1 MGAKKR
7 TIKCLSPKWKIME
20 DVFCTQV
27 ILYEFNQLENKKFL
41 NVPSKICLRCLL
53 LTRGDPR
60 EPTATWFRLVRMTTA
75 FGQGS
80 NYFGGD

>member
-41 NVPSKICLRCLL
+41 NVPKKKKEL
-53 LTRGDPR
+53 
-60 EPTATWFRLVRMTTA
+60 
-75 FGQGS
+75 
-80 NYFGGD
+80 NYDKNLNLIL